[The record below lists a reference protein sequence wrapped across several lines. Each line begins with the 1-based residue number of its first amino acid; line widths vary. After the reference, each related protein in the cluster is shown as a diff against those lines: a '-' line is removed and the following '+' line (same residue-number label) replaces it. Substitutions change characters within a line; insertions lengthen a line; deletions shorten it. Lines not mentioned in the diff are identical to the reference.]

1 MNNVNG
7 SEKMTGPIA
16 IDSSAAKDAPEA
28 SERNVS
34 EIPAASTPGVLWRTR
49 REWMQPMLTSPEW
62 MEREREFVGDV
73 RYIESGSTP
82 GTYTPTGLRCCA
94 DEGFRNFHG
103 VPRKSCFMD
112 PYLRALRG
120 GGR

>member
-1 MNNVNG
+1 MNNTYG
-7 SEKMTGPIA
+7 SEKMTGLIA
-16 IDSSAAKDAPEA
+16 TIPSAAKDAPEA
-28 SERNVS
+28 SERNVR
-34 EIPAASTPGVLWRTR
+34 EIPAASTHGVYWRVR
-49 REWMQPMLTSPEW
+49 REWMQKMIDSPEW
-62 MEREREFVGDV
+62 MDLERRYVGDV